1 MLHRSKIVA
10 AVLAVLAFAA
20 TGCLQAAGAGPDP
33 VPAEASARYTEAGS
47 YKVASLRGI
56 WHDTRRERDVPW
68 LIRYPENAAGPRPV
82 MVFSHGLGGNREGLA
97 RLSSFLAG
105 HGYVVVHV
113 QHKGSDSAIWK
124 GVRPDL
130 QSADRGALLRLAS
143 DPEVI
148 LNRLADIPFA
158 MEQLAD
164 MARAGDLAG
173 RMDLDRVAMSG
184 HSFGA
189 VTTQAVAGQVFANGA
204 SMPAGGFRAFIA
216 MSPSGDRDGNDAAAF
231 ARVSQPFLM
240 MTGTEDSFA
249 LNPSVGSAQ
258 DRLRPYHAL
267 PEGVPAVLV
276 NLTGGDHFVFSGSI
290 LTDGPRPGDVRH
302 HQIVDAAVLA
312 FLDAWLLEDA
322 RAREWLVTG
331 LPVLAGEDA
340 AISSRNILP

>member
-1 MLHRSKIVA
+1 MAYTAKFIA
-10 AVLAVLAFAA
+10 AIAGLTLAFFFGLPAA
-20 TGCLQAAGAGPDP
+20 AAGPQAAPGT
-33 VPAEASARYTEAGS
+33 ETEHYTEPGT
-47 YKVASLRGI
+47 YTVATLKGD
-56 WHDTRRERDVPW
+56 WYDTQRKREVPW
-68 LIRYPENAAGPRPV
+68 LIRYPEDASGPRPV
-82 MVFSHGLGGNREGLA
+82 MVFSHGLGGNREGLR

-105 HGYVVVHV
+105 HGYIVVHV
-113 QHKGSDSAIWK
+113 QHRGSDSAIWK
-124 GVRPDL
+124 GVRPDP

-148 LNRLADIPFA
+148 LNRIADIPFA
-158 MEQLAD
+158 LEQLGEMAD
-164 MARAGDLAG
+164 AGDLAG
-173 RMDLDRVAMSG
+173 RIDMDRVAMSG

-189 VTTQAVAGQVFANGA
+189 VTTQAVAGQIFANGA

-231 ARVSQPFLM
+231 ARISQPFLM

-249 LNPSVGSAQ
+249 LNPSVASAQ

-290 LTDGPRPGDVRH
+290 LTSGPRPRDVRH

-312 FLDAWLLEDA
+312 FLDAWLLEDTGA
-322 RAREWLVTG
+322 RAWLVTG
-331 LPVLAGEDA
+331 LPALAGEDA